1 MFCSKCGS
9 EVGDGQAF
17 CPNCGASMKGT
28 GFGSIGG
35 ATNDLNQQLDR
46 MNERNKSKL
55 TEGEEVV
62 IVGKW
67 NIVPLIVIWAIVF
80 IYMLVMTI
88 NVGKY
93 DYDGTFI
100 GWFVLAWIIVMVA
113 CALSIF
119 LFVAR
124 RELMITNKKV
134 YARTGLIGI
143 KQRVIPISKINY
155 IYKGYTIIGRIIRS
169 ATVVIMPASSIFGI
183 GFRFLSNADEIMF
196 ALEGEMYKKN
206 LNQ

>member
-35 ATNDLNQQLDR
+35 ATNDLNQQLNR

-67 NIVPLIVIWAIVF
+67 NIVPFIIIWGIIF
-80 IYMLVMTI
+80 IYLLVMNARI
-88 NVGKY
+88 PS
-93 DYDGTFI
+93 DYGM
-100 GWFVLAWIIVMVA
+100 GGLKVLIWLVAIIV
-113 CALSIF
+113 CAISIF

-143 KQRVIPISKINY
+143 KQSVIPISKINY

-169 ATVVIMPASSIFGI
+169 ATVVIMPASSLFGI
-183 GFRFLSNADEIMF
+183 GFRFLSNADEVMF

>member
-28 GFGSIGG
+28 GFGSIAG
-35 ATNDLNQQLDR
+35 ATNDLNQQLNR

-67 NIVPLIVIWAIVF
+67 NIVPFIIIWGIIF
-80 IYMLVMTI
+80 IYLLVMNASI
-88 NVGKY
+88 PSYYGMGGLK
-93 DYDGTFI
+93 
-100 GWFVLAWIIVMVA
+100 VLIWLVAIIV
-113 CALSIF
+113 CAISIF

-143 KQRVIPISKINY
+143 KQSVIPISKINY

-169 ATVVIMPASSIFGI
+169 ATVVIMPASSLFGI
-183 GFRFLSNADEIMF
+183 GFRFLSNADEVMF

>member
-35 ATNDLNQQLDR
+35 ATNDLNQQLNR

-67 NIVPLIVIWAIVF
+67 NIVPFIIIWGIIF
-80 IYMLVMTI
+80 IYLLVMTASI
-88 NVGKY
+88 PSYYGMGGIK
-93 DYDGTFI
+93 
-100 GWFVLAWIIVMVA
+100 VLIWLVAIIV
-113 CALSIF
+113 CAISIF

-143 KQRVIPISKINY
+143 KQSVIPISKINY

-169 ATVVIMPASSIFGI
+169 ATVVIMPASSLFGI
-183 GFRFLSNADEIMF
+183 GFRFLSNADEVMF

>member
-35 ATNDLNQQLDR
+35 ATNDLNQQLNR

-67 NIVPLIVIWAIVF
+67 NIVPFIIIWGIIF
-80 IYMLVMTI
+80 IYLLVMNASI
-88 NVGKY
+88 PSYYGMGGLK
-93 DYDGTFI
+93 
-100 GWFVLAWIIVMVA
+100 VLIWLVAIIV
-113 CALSIF
+113 CAISIF

-143 KQRVIPISKINY
+143 KQSVIPISKINY

-169 ATVVIMPASSIFGI
+169 ATVVIMPASSLFGI
-183 GFRFLSNADEIMF
+183 GFRFLSNADEVMF
-196 ALEGEMYKKN
+196 ALEGEMYRKN

>member
-67 NIVPLIVIWAIVF
+67 NIVPFIIIWGIIF
-80 IYMLVMTI
+80 IYLLVMNASI
-88 NVGKY
+88 PSYYYYGMEGLK
-93 DYDGTFI
+93 
-100 GWFVLAWIIVMVA
+100 VLIWLVAIIV
-113 CALSIF
+113 CAISIF

-143 KQRVIPISKINY
+143 KQSVIPISKINY

-169 ATVVIMPASSIFGI
+169 ATVVIMPASSLFGI
-183 GFRFLSNADEIMF
+183 GFRFLSNADEVMF

>member
-35 ATNDLNQQLDR
+35 ATNDLNQQLNR

-67 NIVPLIVIWAIVF
+67 NIVPFIIIWGIIF
-80 IYMLVMTI
+80 IYLLVMNASI
-88 NVGKY
+88 PSYYGMGGLK
-93 DYDGTFI
+93 
-100 GWFVLAWIIVMVA
+100 VLIWLVAIIV
-113 CALSIF
+113 CAISIF

-143 KQRVIPISKINY
+143 KQSVIPISKINY
-155 IYKGYTIIGRIIRS
+155 MYKGYTIIGRIIRS
-169 ATVVIMPASSIFGI
+169 ATVVIMPASSLFGI
-183 GFRFLSNADEIMF
+183 GFRFLSNADEVMF

>member
-35 ATNDLNQQLDR
+35 AINDLNQQLNR

-67 NIVPLIVIWAIVF
+67 NIVPFIIIWGIIF
-80 IYMLVMTI
+80 IYLLVMNASI
-88 NVGKY
+88 PSYYGMGGLK
-93 DYDGTFI
+93 
-100 GWFVLAWIIVMVA
+100 VLIWLVAIIV
-113 CALSIF
+113 CAISIF

-143 KQRVIPISKINY
+143 KQSVIPISKINY

-169 ATVVIMPASSIFGI
+169 ATVVIMPASSLFGI
-183 GFRFLSNADEIMF
+183 GFRFLSNADEVMF

>member
-35 ATNDLNQQLDR
+35 ATNDLNQQLNR

-67 NIVPLIVIWAIVF
+67 NIVPFIIIWGIIF
-80 IYMLVMTI
+80 IYLLVMNASI
-88 NVGKY
+88 PSYYGMGGLK
-93 DYDGTFI
+93 
-100 GWFVLAWIIVMVA
+100 VLIWLVAIIV
-113 CALSIF
+113 CAISIF

-143 KQRVIPISKINY
+143 KQSVIPISKINY

-169 ATVVIMPASSIFGI
+169 ATVVIMPASSLFGI
-183 GFRFLSNADEIMF
+183 GFRFLSNADEVMF